1 MPLPNMPFRLDA
13 DFAPVIKISTSYN
26 VLVTNPSV
34 PANSVSELVT
44 LLKSQPDKLGVIG
57 NLHREHTSA
66 ARLERPPSPEDNAA
80 RIGIA
85 GRDALRIKVAPLMP
99 TGG

>member
-1 MPLPNMPFRLDA
+1 MRVVGLIR
-13 DFAPVIKISTSYN
+13 
-26 VLVTNPSV
+26 
-34 PANSVSELVT
+34 
-44 LLKSQPDKLGVIG
+44 
-57 NLHREHTSA
+57 LHRFLGPTSA
-66 ARLERPPSPEDNAA
+66 ARLERPPRPEDNAA